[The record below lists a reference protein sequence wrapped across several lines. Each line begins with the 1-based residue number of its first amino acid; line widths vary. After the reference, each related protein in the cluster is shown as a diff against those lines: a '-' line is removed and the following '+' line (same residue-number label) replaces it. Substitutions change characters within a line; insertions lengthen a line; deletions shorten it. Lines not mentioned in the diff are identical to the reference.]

1 MEQAEQNAPEPTLLD
16 LAATLDTEG
25 MVGFHKAV
33 SRRPTERV

>member
-25 MVGFHKAV
+25 MVGFTLSLIHI
-33 SRRPTERV
+33 